1 MRPATTIVLA
11 LLLLAL
17 FGAAILQFVVFSS
30 DTTDTTAALGMAGS
44 VARTFTSL

>member
-17 FGAAILQFVVFSS
+17 FGAAILQFVVLSS
-30 DTTDTTAALGMAGS
+30 DSTDTTAAFAMAGS
-44 VARTFTSL
+44 LARTFTTP